1 MDLACAFAVVLVD
14 VFSSI
19 ASIVLTSDCVC
30 RIYFENRSD
39 WNERPENCRDKQQN
53 PTRSIANGSNFK
65 GTELGIASEQMKVS
79 KVPRTSP
86 ITPKRNA
93 CEIVFLTRN
102 DEGMPCAL
110 KTAKLASFWMVMIY
124 WKTPMMMSEITSKK
138 PIIKPKV
145 AFCAS

>member
-1 MDLACAFAVVLVD
+1 MR
-14 VFSSI
+14 
-19 ASIVLTSDCVC
+19 IVLIGTSDP
-30 RIYFENRSD
+30 RIAAISSE
-39 WNERPENCRDKQQN
+39 N

-110 KTAKLASFWMVMIY
+110 KTAKLASF
-124 WKTPMMMSEITSKK
+124 
-138 PIIKPKV
+138 
-145 AFCAS
+145 

>member
-1 MDLACAFAVVLVD
+1 MR
-14 VFSSI
+14 
-19 ASIVLTSDCVC
+19 IVLIGTSDP
-30 RIYFENRSD
+30 RIAAISSE
-39 WNERPENCRDKQQN
+39 N
-53 PTRSIANGSNFK
+53 PTKSIANGSNFK